1 MHRLVATTFKILM
14 LSMLFMFLLDTSLL
28 IVEIIGIHSKVS
40 NITGT
45 MQTELSRN
53 NYMPTPMA
61 NAFTEFLVEI
71 ANRSTIMNGA
81 NDVTT
86 NFSELT
92 ADNAGEYGD
101 TRELEVTMTLH
112 PTFAYYNPNRTES
125 NSAWLGRGT
134 PLDIT
139 LKYEYTV
146 PCLRYLK

>member
-53 NYMPTPMA
+53 NYMPEPMA
-61 NAFTEFLVEI
+61 EAFTEFLVDI
-71 ANRSTIMNGA
+71 ANDSTIMEDD
-81 NDVTT
+81 DVWT
-86 NFSELT
+86 NFSSL
-92 ADNAGEYGD
+92 DVNSAGEYGD
-101 TRELEVTMTLH
+101 LRTLTVKMTMH
-112 PTFAYYNPNRTES
+112 PAYAYYRPRRTAD
-125 NSAWLGRGT
+125 NQAWLGRFKANN
-134 PLDIT
+134 IT
-139 LKYEYTV
+139 LTYEYTV

>member
-61 NAFTEFLVEI
+61 EAFTDFLVDL
-71 ANRSTIMNGA
+71 ATDSTIMDSG
-81 NDVTT
+81 DVWT
-86 NFSELT
+86 NFSTLT
-92 ADNAGEYGD
+92 ADTAGEYGD
-101 TRELEVTMTLH
+101 LRDLEVRMTMH
-112 PTFAYYNPNRTES
+112 PAYAYYRPQRTAD
-125 NSAWLGRGT
+125 NQAWLGRFKANN
-134 PLDIT
+134 IT
-139 LKYEYTV
+139 LTYKYTV